1 MAAAAVV
8 LSTAVLVGCGSGG
21 AGPADG
27 TEEPEAASSAAPSP
41 ATDDPAQDDAPDDA
55 ATCVAF
61 SDVMTIVENADLGLA
76 DGRMAEQ
83 ERDGWHRLAT
93 RVLGRLP
100 SGGDSAVQT
109 AVGDLQAAA
118 PAVAV
123 GTFAES
129 TGVGSPEWAQAQADL
144 GDACEALGAPLTIAP
159 FTGG

>member
-8 LSTAVLVGCGSGG
+8 LSTAVLVGCGPGG

-41 ATDDPAQDDAPDDA
+41 ATDAPAQDDAPDDA
-55 ATCVAF
+55 ATCVAY

-83 ERDGWHRLAT
+83 ERDGWYRLAT

-129 TGVGSPEWAQAQADL
+129 TGVGSPEWSQAQADL